1 MIRFTMPDSS
11 LSREEQ
17 TDILNK
23 QFAAFMK
30 SDDLSGICS
39 LLGCDPDSLGELF
52 GARKSGGGRVIEEQA
67 MKSRAELEDL
77 RYGLYPLLRELG
89 ALDINE
95 PLNDDCSRII
105 ILGGSLNACNI
116 RALRAPSLVSGNTL
130 SIDGIACY
138 RPVNPV
144 ERSSSEFS
152 SACETEFGVMAEAV
166 ANAFGLDPLKYEDDF
181 ASDRNLNSVSCVRT
195 FHDAPDGRLYRVFAA
210 PSTEPQLRRADTFD
224 SLDYYLRKQPLS
236 ASEKLLFITGNRYCN
251 RQFIQLASKML
262 SSGCRAGFDIIGCQS
277 SRDIPSADQYDPTF
291 FINDLAGTIDWIKR
305 FSAPEFSSR

>member
-1 MIRFTMPDSS
+1 MPDSS
-11 LSREEQ
+11 LSRE
-17 TDILNK
+17 DKAADLNN
-23 QFAAFMK
+23 QFASFME
-30 SDDLSGICS
+30 SDALSGICS
-39 LLGCDPDSLGELF
+39 LLGCTPDSLGTIF
-52 GARKSGGGRVIEEQA
+52 GARKTVNGKVVEEQDI
-67 MKSRAELEDL
+67 KSRSDLEEF
-77 RYGLYPLLRELG
+77 RYELYPLLRELG
-89 ALDINE
+89 ALDISE

-116 RALRAPSLVSGNTL
+116 RALRAPSLVNGNTL

-138 RPVNPV
+138 RPVNPA
-144 ERSSSEFS
+144 ERVSSKFS

-166 ANAFGLDPLKYEDDF
+166 ANAFGLDPLEYEDDF
-181 ASDRNLNSVSCVRT
+181 ASDRNLNSVSCIRT
-195 FHDAPDGRLYRVFAA
+195 FQDAPDGRVYRVFAA
-210 PSTEPQLRRADTFD
+210 PSTEPHLRRADTFD
-224 SLDYYLRKQPLS
+224 SLDFYLRKQPLS

-305 FSAPEFSSR
+305 FSASQLSSR